1 MRYLLSA
8 LVLTVVFYT
17 IVKFLDGLY
26 DDAEQFKFELKGERL
41 KASVN
46 FVHRS
51 WSSMGRPNRMRLAFQ
66 LAPDRSERLLVL
78 VNDRGWPINIA
89 SEDREV
95 NCSDLWRYLAD
106 DLSKK
111 EGKSKGKIDI
121 VTQEDACLFRRVTAE
136 GEIRTFTYNFEQGT
150 INGPN

>member
-46 FVHRS
+46 FIHRS

-66 LAPDRSERLLVL
+66 LAPNRSERLLVL

-89 SEDREV
+89 SEERRVD
-95 NCSDLWRYLAD
+95 CSNLWRYLAD
-106 DLSKK
+106 NLSKK
-111 EGKSKGKIDI
+111 EGKNTGKISI
-121 VTQEDACLFRRVTAE
+121 VTQENRCLFGRVTAD
-136 GEIRTFTYNFEQGT
+136 GKKQTFTYDVEQG
-150 INGPN
+150 IISGPN